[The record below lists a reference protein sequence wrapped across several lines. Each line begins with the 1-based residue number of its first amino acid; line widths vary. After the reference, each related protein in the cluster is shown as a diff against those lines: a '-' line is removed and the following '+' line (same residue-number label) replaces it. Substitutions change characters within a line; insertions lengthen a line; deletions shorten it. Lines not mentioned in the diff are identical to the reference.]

1 MVLADIVNL
10 AIANRCSDI
19 HLMCDLPP
27 TFRKNGEIVIL
38 KELMN
43 ANNKQIIY
51 SMLTPEQV
59 ATLDKGEDLDFAITI
74 SNQRLRVNVFR
85 QQGKVSS
92 VLRLLN
98 GKIPTMEELG
108 VPEILKTISLFSRGL
123 ILVTGPTGSGK
134 STTLAS
140 MINYINMKKHCHILT
155 IEDPVEYVH
164 KPKNSIISQRE
175 VGHDVSSFSKALRSA
190 LRQDPDVIL
199 VGEMRDFETISLAV
213 TAAETGHL
221 VLGTLHTMGAANTI
235 DRIIDVFP
243 AEQQNQIRAQ
253 LASSLRAVVT
263 QQLVVKQDKSS
274 RLGVFEVMLVTDAIQ
289 SMIRENK
296 IHMISS
302 TMQTG
307 AKMGMQ
313 TMDGALADLVKRDII
328 DRDTA
333 MSSCVDKD
341 NFKRLLV

>member
-1 MVLADIVNL
+1 MLLADVVNL
-10 AIANRCSDI
+10 AIANNCSDI

-38 KELMN
+38 KELIGV
-43 ANNKQIIY
+43 NNKEIIQ
-51 SMLTPEQV
+51 SMLNPEQV
-59 ATLDKGEDLDFAITI
+59 SKLNKGDDLDFAVTV
-74 SNQRLRVNVFR
+74 SGQRIRVNVFR
-85 QQGKVSS
+85 QQGKISA

-98 GKIPTMEELG
+98 GRIPTMEELG
-108 VPEILKTISLFSRGL
+108 VPEILKTVSLYKRGL
-123 ILVTGPTGSGK
+123 VLITGPTGSGK

-155 IEDPVEYVH
+155 IEDPVEYLH

-175 VGHDVSSFSKALRSA
+175 VGHDVESFSSALRSA

-221 VLGTLHTMGAANTI
+221 VFGTLHTMGAANTI

-243 AEQQNQIRAQ
+243 AAQQNQIRAQ
-253 LASSLRAVVT
+253 LASCLKAVIT

-274 RLGVFEVMLVTDAIQ
+274 RVGVFEVMLATEAIQ

-307 AKMGMQ
+307 SKMGMQ
-313 TMDGALADLVKRDII
+313 TMDAALAELVKHDII

-341 NFKRLLV
+341 NFKRLLI